1 MGNATIADLARR
13 AVPFLRDEASKYED
27 DGSNEPL
34 ELARDIEAAIAHS
47 ASEPQRHPDAL
58 PDGSLSKSTS
68 KRLEAVTPRVSEVT
82 RQLIARD
89 QRGREKYGATLDRTD
104 LPLSDWLQH
113 MAEELMDAAGYA
125 LAAKRTAQ
133 AEANSETAG
142 LRQLSEVLSTPD
154 GYEVVEELPGT
165 WGFRFTSDGVEM
177 ASVTSW
183 NHPAL
188 AAMAAWENYCAS
200 GGRFQ
205 HA

>member
-34 ELARDIEAAIAHS
+34 ELAREIEAAIAHS

-142 LRQLSEVLSTPD
+142 LRQLSEILSTPD
-154 GYEVVEELPGT
+154 GYEVVEELPGI
-165 WGFRFTSDGVEM
+165 WGFMFTSDGVKM
-177 ASVTSW
+177 ASGTSW

-188 AAMAAWENYCAS
+188 AAMAAWQNYCAS
-200 GGRFQ
+200 SGRIPN
-205 HA
+205 A